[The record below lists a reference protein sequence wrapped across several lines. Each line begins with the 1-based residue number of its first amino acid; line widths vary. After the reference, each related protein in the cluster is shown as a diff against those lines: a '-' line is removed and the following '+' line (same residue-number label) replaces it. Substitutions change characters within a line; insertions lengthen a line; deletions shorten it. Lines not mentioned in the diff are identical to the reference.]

1 MEELVQRAKDGDKE
15 AFTELVLRLENNMY
29 KIAKIRLDNESNV
42 EDAVQET
49 ILEAFKSI
57 KKLKQNEYFK
67 TWIVR
72 ILINKC
78 NKIYKKNKK
87 EQCIEEH
94 EIAFQDCAIRDV
106 DSRLDFYSLLEGLN
120 DDEKMAIVLYYVE
133 DFTNAEI
140 SHLLRQPISTVKNR
154 IARARKKIEKRIG
167 ERYHGTI

>member
-78 NKIYKKNKK
+78 NKIYKKKQERTMYRRARNS
-87 EQCIEEH
+87 I
-94 EIAFQDCAIRDV
+94 
-106 DSRLDFYSLLEGLN
+106 SRLCYS
-120 DDEKMAIVLYYVE
+120 
-133 DFTNAEI
+133 
-140 SHLLRQPISTVKNR
+140 
-154 IARARKKIEKRIG
+154 
-167 ERYHGTI
+167 

>member
-78 NKIYKKNKK
+78 NKIYKKT
-87 EQCIEEH
+87 
-94 EIAFQDCAIRDV
+94 R
-106 DSRLDFYSLLEGLN
+106 
-120 DDEKMAIVLYYVE
+120 
-133 DFTNAEI
+133 
-140 SHLLRQPISTVKNR
+140 KNNV
-154 IARARKKIEKRIG
+154 
-167 ERYHGTI
+167 